1 MFSLLKPRD
10 NIELKKIFLYNN
22 GMGTASENTVMNNG
36 GEQQWTK
43 VITAKKRLL
52 ELHLRDVWDYRYL
65 IKMFIKRDF
74 VVTYKQTVLGPIW
87 YLVQP
92 LVSAVMYTFVF
103 GQMAKVGTDGVP
115 FILFY
120 FAGTMLWTYFTNCL
134 SSCAGTF
141 SANQGIFGKV
151 YFPRLTSPI
160 ATCGFHIIKL
170 AIQSLLLAS
179 IFLYTVFVQKGPV
192 HISLLALTFPLIILW
207 IGLLGGSLGLIIS
220 SLTTKYRDLNILLAF
235 GIQLAMY
242 ATPVVY
248 PLSEIPA
255 RFSWLAYANPM
266 CAPIEFFRIAFY
278 GAGHLEPSMILT
290 SLGITIVVTFFGLVL
305 FNRNERSFVDVI

>member
-1 MFSLLKPRD
+1 M
-10 NIELKKIFLYNN
+10 
-22 GMGTASENTVMNNG
+22 SENQIAVAKK
-36 GEQQWTK
+36 EQQWDK

-52 ELHLRDVWDYRYL
+52 DLHLRDVWDYKYL

-74 VVTYKQTVLGPIW
+74 VVTYKQTILGPIW

-92 LVSAVMYTFVF
+92 LITAIMYMFVF
-103 GQMAKVGTDGVP
+103 GQMAKVGTDGIP

-120 FAGTMLWTYFTNCL
+120 FAGTMLWTYFTSCL
-134 SSCAGTF
+134 NSCASTF
-141 SANQGIFGKV
+141 SANQSVFGKV

-170 AIQSLLLAS
+170 VIQCILLTAIYIYSYFFKNATIHLSWYALL
-179 IFLYTVFVQKGPV
+179 FPFVV
-192 HISLLALTFPLIILW
+192 IW
-207 IGLLGGSLGLIIS
+207 IGALGGSIGLIIS

-248 PLSEIPA
+248 PLSQIPE
-255 RFSWLAYANPM
+255 RFSWLAYINPM

-278 GAGHLEPSMILT
+278 GAGNLEPSMIFT
-290 SLGITIVVTFFGLVL
+290 SLGITLLSVFLGLIL
-305 FNRNERSFVDVI
+305 FTRNERNFVDVI

>member
-1 MFSLLKPRD
+1 MSNSLAVK
-10 NIELKKIFLYNN
+10 NN
-22 GMGTASENTVMNNG
+22 NSG
-36 GEQQWTK
+36 WTK

-52 ELHLRDVWDYRYL
+52 DLHLRDVWDYRYL

-74 VVTYKQTVLGPIW
+74 VVTYKQTILGPIW

-92 LVSAVMYTFVF
+92 LVSSIMYMFVF
-103 GQMAKVGTDGVP
+103 GKMANVGTDGVP
-115 FILFY
+115 YILFY
-120 FAGTMLWTYFTNCL
+120 FAGTMLWTYFTSCL
-134 SSCAGTF
+134 NSCASTF
-141 SANQGIFGKV
+141 SSNQGVFGKV

-170 AIQSLLLAS
+170 AIQFFLLAF
-179 IFLYTVFVQKGPV
+179 IFLYTIFIQKTPIHITPWALMLPV
-192 HISLLALTFPLIILW
+192 IVIW

-248 PLSEIPA
+248 PLSQIPEK
-255 RFSWLAYANPM
+255 FSWLAYANPM

-278 GAGHLEPSMILT
+278 GAGHLEPSMIITSSAITVALT
-290 SLGITIVVTFFGLVL
+290 FLGLIL
-305 FNRNERSFVDVI
+305 FTRNERNFVDVI

>member
-1 MFSLLKPRD
+1 MSKKE
-10 NIELKKIFLYNN
+10 IEVVKDK
-22 GMGTASENTVMNNG
+22 
-36 GEQQWTK
+36 QQWDK

-52 ELHLRDVWDYRYL
+52 DLHLRDVWDYRYL

-74 VVTYKQTVLGPIW
+74 VVTYKQTILGPIW

-92 LVSAVMYTFVF
+92 LITAVMYMFVF
-103 GQMAKVGTDGVP
+103 GQMAKVGTDGIP

-120 FAGTMLWTYFTNCL
+120 FAGTMLWTYFTSCL
-134 SSCAGTF
+134 NSCAQTF
-141 SANQGIFGKV
+141 SANQNVFGKV

-170 AIQSLLLAS
+170 AIQCILLVAIYIYSYFFQHAS
-179 IFLYTVFVQKGPV
+179 IHLSWYALLFPFVV
-192 HISLLALTFPLIILW
+192 LW

-248 PLSEIPA
+248 PLSEIPE

-278 GAGHLEPSMILT
+278 GAGNLDLSMILT
-290 SLGITIVVTFFGLVL
+290 SIGMTVVLTLLGLIL
-305 FNRNERSFVDVI
+305 FTRNERNFVDVI

>member
-1 MFSLLKPRD
+1 M
-10 NIELKKIFLYNN
+10 KKNEITVTK
-22 GMGTASENTVMNNG
+22 GT
-36 GEQQWTK
+36 QHWDK

-52 ELHLRDVWDYRYL
+52 DLHLRDVWDYRYL

-74 VVTYKQTVLGPIW
+74 VVTYKQTILGPIW

-92 LVSAVMYTFVF
+92 LITAVMYMFVF
-103 GQMAKVGTDGVP
+103 GQMAKVGTDGIP

-120 FAGTMLWTYFTNCL
+120 FAGTMLWTYFTSCL
-134 SSCAGTF
+134 NSCASTF
-141 SANQGIFGKV
+141 SANQSVFGKV

-170 AIQSLLLAS
+170 AIQCVLLAAIYIYSYFFEHAS
-179 IFLYTVFVQKGPV
+179 IHLSWYA
-192 HISLLALTFPLIILW
+192 LLFPLIVLW
-207 IGLLGGSLGLIIS
+207 IGILGGSLGLIIS

-248 PLSEIPA
+248 PLSEIPV
-255 RFSWLAYANPM
+255 RFSWIAYANPM

-278 GAGHLEPSMILT
+278 GAGQLEPAMILT
-290 SLGITIVVTFFGLVL
+290 SIGLTIIFAFLGLIL
-305 FNRNERSFVDVI
+305 FTRNERNFVDVI

>member
-1 MFSLLKPRD
+1 MAEITETSVSLNRQD
-10 NIELKKIFLYNN
+10 EQWDKI
-22 GMGTASENTVMNNG
+22 
-36 GEQQWTK
+36 
-43 VITAKKRLL
+43 ITAKKRLL
-52 ELHLRDVWDYRYL
+52 DLHLRDVWDYRYL

-74 VVTYKQTVLGPIW
+74 VVAYKQTILGPIW

-92 LVSAVMYTFVF
+92 LITAFMYMFVF
-103 GQMAKVGTDGVP
+103 GQMAQVGTDGIP
-115 FILFY
+115 HILFY
-120 FAGTMLWTYFTNCL
+120 FAGTMLWTYFTSCL
-134 SSCAGTF
+134 LSCAETF
-141 SANQGIFGKV
+141 TANQAVFGKV

-170 AIQSLLLAS
+170 LIQFLLLAVL
-179 IFLYTVFVQKGPV
+179 FLYYLFIQKAPV
-192 HISLLALTFPLIILW
+192 HISLWALTFPLIVIW

-220 SLTTKYRDLNILLAF
+220 SLTTKYRDLKLLLTF

-248 PLSEIPA
+248 PISEIPS

-278 GAGHLEPSMILT
+278 GAGNLAPSMIIT
-290 SLGITIVVTFFGLVL
+290 SIAMTFVFVFFGLIL
-305 FNRNERSFVDVI
+305 FTKNERNFVDVI